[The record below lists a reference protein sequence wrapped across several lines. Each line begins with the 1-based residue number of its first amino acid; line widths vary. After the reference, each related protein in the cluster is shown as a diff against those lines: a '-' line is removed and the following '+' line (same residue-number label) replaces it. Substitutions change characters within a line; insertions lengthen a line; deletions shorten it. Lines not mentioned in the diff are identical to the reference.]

1 MGNVATPARPAAR
14 RPAGLVAGLRQSRL
28 GGLSTLGPL
37 VALLVAIAVFGSLS
51 DRFLRPDNLTVIV
64 EQVMVVGTLA
74 VGQTLVILT
83 AGIDLSNGAIMVFSS
98 ILMAKLA
105 VGQGMPVPVAILVG
119 LLAAAFL
126 GAANGLLVTRFRLPP
141 LIVTMGMLNI
151 VLSITLLYSGGSS
164 VTRLPD
170 GLLFLGRR

>member
-1 MGNVATPARPAAR
+1 MGNVATPVRPAAR
-14 RPAGLVAGLRQSRL
+14 QPAGLVARLRQSQL

-51 DRFLRPDNLTVIV
+51 DRFLRPDNLTIIV

-83 AGIDLSNGAIMVFSS
+83 GGIDLSNGAVMVFTT

-105 VGQGMPVPVAILVG
+105 VTQGLPVPLAIIVG
-119 LLAAAFL
+119 LVAAGGL
-126 GAANGLLVTRFRLPP
+126 GAVSGVLVTRLRWC
-141 LIVTMGMLNI
+141 
-151 VLSITLLYSGGSS
+151 SA
-164 VTRLPD
+164 R
-170 GLLFLGRR
+170 